1 MKVSYSTAKFERSC
15 TVEREMKKTYDAT
28 VCKALRLRLGELR
41 AASNVDDLLLGTGRW
56 ERLVGDR
63 VGHWSARLTKNWRL
77 IVREDT
83 TTEVMVIEII
93 DYH

>member
-1 MKVSYSTAKFERSC
+1 
-15 TVEREMKKTYDAT
+15 MKKTYDAT
-28 VCKALRLRLGELR
+28 VCKALKLRIGELR
-41 AASNVDDLLLGTGRW
+41 AAANVEDLLLGTGRW

-63 VGHWSARLTKNWRL
+63 AGQWSGRLTKNWRL

-83 TTEVMVIEII
+83 LTVVSVIEII

>member
-1 MKVSYSTAKFERSC
+1 MKVNYSTVKFERSC
-15 TVEREMKKTYDAT
+15 TVEREMKKAYDAT
-28 VCKALRLRLGELR
+28 VCKALKLRIGELR
-41 AASNVDDLLLGTGRW
+41 AAANVEDLLLGTGRW

-63 VGHWSARLTKNWRL
+63 QGHWSARLTKNWRL
-77 IVREDT
+77 VVREDT